1 MKKLMVTMVI
11 AFIAMGVVAQDSL
24 VQNTKKVKVTLWGNM
39 KFNSSTPG
47 MIGGGMWS
55 DNPSLTGTFGMHMG
69 EFSFSAFRTSDLLDK
84 STNGNQTDVSIA
96 WGRKFG
102 NWKLTLA
109 NDVLLFDNNSL
120 NMLVPRV
127 VTTYSKGMFSIEA
140 LVTYCPMF
148 KGESLSAIRVSPSIT
163 VQGWSFRLFVWEKY
177 TNKSFS
183 TPMAL
188 QAGKKLFQFSNG
200 ISISADVAYHL
211 KDVTAKKL
219 ESFGWV
225 GISVNF

>member
-1 MKKLMVTMVI
+1 MVV
-11 AFIAMGVVAQDSL
+11 AFLALGVVAQDSL
-24 VQNTKKVKVTLWGNM
+24 VSTPKKVKVTLWGNV
-39 KFNSSTPG
+39 KLNSSTPG

-55 DNPSLTGTFGMHMG
+55 HNPSLTGTFGVNVG
-69 EFSFSAFRTSDLLDK
+69 EFTFSAFRTSDLLDK

-96 WGRKFG
+96 WGKKFG

-109 NDVLLFDNNSL
+109 NDVLLFDNRSL
-120 NMLVPRV
+120 DMVIPRV
-127 VTTYSKGMFSIEA
+127 VVTYSKGIFSLEG

-148 KGESLSAIRVSPSIT
+148 KGGSMSIARVSPAVTI
-163 VQGWSFRLFVWEKY
+163 QGWSFRFFVWEKY
-177 TNKSFS
+177 ANKAFS

-188 QAGKKLFQFSNG
+188 QVGKKLFQSEKG
-200 ISISADVAYHL
+200 VSISVDGAYHL